1 MKIKMLKRFFCQ
13 YVIVGLFVFF
23 LVFSIITGFVFQIK
37 KINEYNSYFKK
48 LLKIYRLVGNY
59 MQMYVLADFGNRLD
73 YKDAP
78 IDRGREIYEELFE
91 ERKLIY
97 DESILEDML
106 IEEDY

>member
-1 MKIKMLKRFFCQ
+1 
-13 YVIVGLFVFF
+13 
-23 LVFSIITGFVFQIK
+23 
-37 KINEYNSYFKK
+37 
-48 LLKIYRLVGNY
+48 
-59 MQMYVLADFGNRLD
+59 MQMYVIADFDDRLD

-78 IDRGREIYEELFE
+78 IDRGREIYEELFK

>member
-1 MKIKMLKRFFCQ
+1 MIAEAHKIKEYGFD
-13 YVIVGLFVFF
+13 VD
-23 LVFSIITGFVFQIK
+23 IIYDWDGD
-37 KINEYNSYFKK
+37 
-48 LLKIYRLVGNY
+48 LLGN
-59 MQMYVLADFGNRLD
+59 
-73 YKDAP
+73 KDAP

>member
-1 MKIKMLKRFFCQ
+1 
-13 YVIVGLFVFF
+13 
-23 LVFSIITGFVFQIK
+23 
-37 KINEYNSYFKK
+37 
-48 LLKIYRLVGNY
+48 
-59 MQMYVLADFGNRLD
+59 MQMYVLADFDNRLD

-78 IDRGREIYEELFE
+78 IDRGREIFEELFK

>member
-1 MKIKMLKRFFCQ
+1 
-13 YVIVGLFVFF
+13 
-23 LVFSIITGFVFQIK
+23 
-37 KINEYNSYFKK
+37 
-48 LLKIYRLVGNY
+48 
-59 MQMYVLADFGNRLD
+59 MQMYVIADFDNRLD

-78 IDRGREIYEELFE
+78 IDRGKETYEELFK